1 MKGKSFLL
9 KMLQNLKPIKR
20 KLKPIKRTYKRIVYS
35 ITKSNMRKRLK
46 NTDFS
51 IISDNCWGGRV
62 YEELGL
68 PYRTPFIGLYIFFE
82 DYVKLLKN
90 FRKYMEYEL
99 TFTNNSKWNTE
110 YDGEY
115 PIGILKDI
123 ELHFL
128 HYANQE
134 EAYEKWNKRK
144 NRINYENIFFKM
156 NDDNKCSLKLLKE
169 FDTLDLKNKIIFA
182 AFNYKE
188 LDNLIHFTDPRGNG
202 NVGTDLFYY
211 DQYFDVV
218 NWLNGE
224 TQT

>member
-1 MKGKSFLL
+1 
-9 KMLQNLKPIKR
+9 MLQNLKSIKR

-68 PYRTPFIGLYIFFE
+68 PYRTPFIGLYIFSE

-156 NDDNKCSLKLLKE
+156 NDDNKCSLKLL
-169 FDTLDLKNKIIFA
+169 
-182 AFNYKE
+182 
-188 LDNLIHFTDPRGNG
+188 
-202 NVGTDLFYY
+202 
-211 DQYFDVV
+211 
-218 NWLNGE
+218 
-224 TQT
+224 

>member
-1 MKGKSFLL
+1 
-9 KMLQNLKPIKR
+9 MLQNLKPIKR

-68 PYRTPFIGLYIFFE
+68 PYRTPFIGLYIFSE

-144 NRINYENIFFKM
+144 NRINYENIFF
-156 NDDNKCSLKLLKE
+156 
-169 FDTLDLKNKIIFA
+169 
-182 AFNYKE
+182 
-188 LDNLIHFTDPRGNG
+188 
-202 NVGTDLFYY
+202 
-211 DQYFDVV
+211 
-218 NWLNGE
+218 
-224 TQT
+224 